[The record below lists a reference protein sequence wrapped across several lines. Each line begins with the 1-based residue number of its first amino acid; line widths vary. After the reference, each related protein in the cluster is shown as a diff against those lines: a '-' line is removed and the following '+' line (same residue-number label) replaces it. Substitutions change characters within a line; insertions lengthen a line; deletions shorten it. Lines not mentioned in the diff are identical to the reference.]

1 MIFFPAIDIKDS
13 KCIRLEKGKL
23 KNIKFYNEN
32 PVAQAIEFQD
42 MGCEWIHVVDIDGA
56 FSGMPMNQDVIYDIK
71 KNTNCKIQVGGG
83 IRDMDTIET
92 YLSNSI
98 DRIILGTI
106 AAKRPSIVEES
117 CKNFPNKI
125 VVGIDSKKDMVA
137 TEGWSKTSSLS
148 TIELAKKLEGLGVSS
163 IIFTDI
169 EKDGLLKG
177 MSFKKIKDLLNAT
190 TINVIASGGVSSID
204 DLRNLNKIKAKNL
217 EGVISGKAIYESKF
231 LVSDALKVLMEKT

>member
-56 FSGMPMNQDVIYDIK
+56 FSGSPVNQGVIYDIK
-71 KNTNCKIQVGGG
+71 KNTGCKIQVGGG

-98 DRIILGTI
+98 DRVILGTI
-106 AAKRPSIVEES
+106 AAKKPSIVKES
-117 CKNFPNKI
+117 CRNFPNKI
-125 VVGIDSKKDMVA
+125 VVGIDSKEDMVA

-148 TIELAKKLEGLGVSS
+148 TIELAKRLEGLGVSS

-169 EKDGLLKG
+169 EKDGLLEG
-177 MSFKKIKDLLNAT
+177 MSFEKIKDLLNAT

-204 DLRNLNKIKAKNL
+204 DLRNLNQIKAGNL

-231 LVSDALKVLMEKT
+231 LVSDALEVLMEKT

>member
-1 MIFFPAIDIKDS
+1 MIFFPAIDIKDG

-23 KNIKFYNEN
+23 ENIKFYNES
-32 PVAQAIEFQD
+32 PVAQAIKFQD

-56 FSGMPMNQDVIYDIK
+56 FSKCPVNHEIIYDIK

-83 IRDMDTIET
+83 IRDMKTIET

-98 DRIILGTI
+98 DRVILGTI
-106 AAKRPSIVEES
+106 AAKKPTIVEES

-125 VVGIDSKKDMVA
+125 VIGIDSKNNMVA
-137 TEGWSKTSSLS
+137 TEGWSETSSIS
-148 TIELAKKLEGLGVSS
+148 TIELAKRLEGLGVSS

-169 EKDGLLKG
+169 EKDGLLEG
-177 MSFKKIKDLLNAT
+177 MSFKKIKALLNAT

-204 DLRNLNKIKAKNL
+204 DLKKLCRIGAKNL
-217 EGVISGKAIYESKF
+217 EGVISGKAIYESRF
-231 LVSDALKVLMEKT
+231 LVSDALKVLMKNN